1 MIDHLLQFGDEPAA
15 IAALSAYRAGGAW
28 AAPFGEAV
36 MPVEILFAEA
46 VYDGEELVTPAV
58 YDPEFWVAI
67 TAATELPSLVAM
79 PELMI
84 VTDRAAATAG
94 DPSLIRSRRNLE
106 TVNSILRVEPVWA
119 GSVYPWGEIAL
130 AEGGVMEVE

>member
-1 MIDHLLQFGDEPAA
+1 MIDHLMQFDDEPAA

-28 AAPFGEAV
+28 VAPFGEAC
-36 MPVEILFAEA
+36 MPVAILFAEA
-46 VYDGEELVTPAV
+46 AYDGEDLVTPAI
-58 YDPEFWVAI
+58 YDPEYWVAI
-67 TAATELPSLVAM
+67 TAAQELPALVAM
-79 PELMI
+79 PELMM
-84 VTDRAAATAG
+84 VTDRAAAAAG
-94 DPSLIRSRRNLE
+94 DPCLVRSRRDLE